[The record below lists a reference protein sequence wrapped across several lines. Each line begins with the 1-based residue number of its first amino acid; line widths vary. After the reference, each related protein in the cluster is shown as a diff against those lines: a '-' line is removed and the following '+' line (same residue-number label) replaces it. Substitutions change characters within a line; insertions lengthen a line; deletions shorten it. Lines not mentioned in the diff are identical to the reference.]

1 MNHRSVP
8 AIALSLF
15 FLYGALPPLPG
26 QEADTDVPAAL
37 EGALPEASRKALD
50 AGEFV
55 IAPSGKDAPRLYD
68 LTGEFEIKRS
78 ALPGGANGMTRV
90 ECLWKVDS
98 DDEPEA
104 LFERIHRISGM
115 GGMEYYSRTRKKMHL
130 LVVEASMIDS
140 KDTTR
145 DVPDP
150 RPEELAD
157 VNLFAFRQKDTKFGV
172 NLYTLR
178 SERRDS
184 KVAMAVTNLTD
195 MKVGIVPVIGK
206 GKLTTVFI
214 LYRVDSG
221 YLLYSGAF
229 TSTGKG
235 LIPTKEIE
243 ESLMNRLKALG
254 TWIFGKDSAITQR

>member
-1 MNHRSVP
+1 MCILSS
-8 AIALSLF
+8 AL
-15 FLYGALPPLPG
+15 APLCG
-26 QEADTDVPAAL
+26 QEADVDVPAAL
-37 EGALPEASRKALD
+37 EGALPEASKKALET
-50 AGEFV
+50 GEFV

-78 ALPGGANGMTRV
+78 ALPGGPNGLTRV

-140 KDTTR
+140 RDATR

-150 RPEELAD
+150 QPEALED
-157 VNLFAFRQKDTKFGV
+157 VNLFAFRQKDTKFGE

-184 KVAMAVTNLTD
+184 SVAMAVTNLTD
-195 MKVGIVPVIGK
+195 MKVGIIPVIGK

-214 LYRVDSG
+214 LYRTDSG

-254 TWIFGKDSAITQR
+254 TWIFGKDGSLSRK